1 MCEGRALTL
10 AIKKQHMQLDAYID
24 EEIPGFVLLMRG
36 EDGKTV
42 VEEYVSLETYW
53 LERLY
58 FMKHPYADR
67 RWLLSAHVG
76 AYPCVL

>member
-1 MCEGRALTL
+1 MNGGLVTL
-10 AIKKQHMQLDAYID
+10 AIKKQTMQLDTYID
-24 EEIPGFVLLMRG
+24 EDIPGFVLLMRG
-36 EDGKTV
+36 EDGRTV

-58 FMKHPYADR
+58 FMKHPYLDR
-67 RWLLSAHVG
+67 RWLLSAPVD

>member
-1 MCEGRALTL
+1 MHGELVTL
-10 AIKKQHMQLDAYID
+10 AIKKQDMQLDTYID

-36 EDGKTV
+36 EGGKTV

-58 FMKHPYADR
+58 FMKHPYVDR
-67 RWLLSAHVG
+67 CWLLSTPVG
-76 AYPCVL
+76 AYPCAL

>member
-1 MCEGRALTL
+1 
-10 AIKKQHMQLDAYID
+10 MQLDTYID

-36 EDGKTV
+36 EGGKTV

-58 FMKHPYADR
+58 FMKHPYLDR
-67 RWLLSAHVG
+67 RWLLSTHVD

>member
-1 MCEGRALTL
+1 MYEV
-10 AIKKQHMQLDAYID
+10 AIQARYEHMQADTYID

-36 EDGKTV
+36 EDGRTV

-67 RWLLSAHVG
+67 RWLLLARVD

>member
-1 MCEGRALTL
+1 MNGRLVTL
-10 AIKKQHMQLDAYID
+10 SIKKQDMQLDTYID

-36 EDGKTV
+36 EGGKTV

-58 FMKHPYADR
+58 FMKHPYGDR
-67 RWLLSAHVG
+67 RWLLSTHAG

>member
-1 MCEGRALTL
+1 MNDSQPPL
-10 AIKKQHMQLDAYID
+10 AIKKQTMQLDTYID

-53 LERLY
+53 FERFYL
-58 FMKHPYADR
+58 MKHPYQDR
-67 RWLLSAHVG
+67 CWLLSTRVG
-76 AYPCVL
+76 AYPCAL